1 MYGLYS
7 LSKNDKICVYLCD
20 DFFGGEVFHKTTE
33 VAQVYANGSISREE
47 VTVPVLWDNGVSYIE
62 WRGRRINL
70 KDYDYLPVNSLDSL
84 IHKNIRNGDF
94 SSCTDEMIWA
104 TIQNDLSNFKVHCR
118 MPLFESIEL
127 GYNVYKTVPCV
138 LSDVRYQQNI
148 WLFKVTLSPMN
159 AEDKKTVATR
169 DIYFSDFCDYLRDG
183 TISLIPKTKSKKSE
197 IVMCTPCITT
207 IFSRLFG
214 TKVVQSYFA

>member
-1 MYGLYS
+1 M
-7 LSKNDKICVYLCD
+7 
-20 DFFGGEVFHKTTE
+20 
-33 VAQVYANGSISREE
+33 
-47 VTVPVLWDNGVSYIE
+47 
-62 WRGRRINL
+62 